1 MRRTRRARSFAGAD
15 RTTVSITCV
24 VDGRA
29 HQVPDLQLGTPEA
42 DGRGRYRALCGHLV
56 TAAALAA
63 PDGAPCPSCPAV

>member
-1 MRRTRRARSFAGAD
+1 VRRTRRAHPSARVD

-42 DGRGRYRALCGHLV
+42 DGRGRYRALCGHVV

-63 PDGAPCPSCPAV
+63 PDGAPCPSCATA